1 MSDISIPGISNN
13 RGMDTNKMV
22 EDLMEV
28 ERIPVRRIEREVE
41 QFQLQREAWQSLGR
55 TLSALRDSSRR
66 LYGFENPFRDRLA
79 ESSNS
84 AAITASASRQA
95 PEGITE
101 LSVLETA
108 GRDRMASASLDRSTR
123 VPAGNYQFQLGD
135 VSRSMRFSGGTLRE
149 FAEQINRRLPD
160 VVRANIVPN
169 TSTTNIIIF
178 EGMGEGAHQRLTFH
192 EDALTMAKEFGVL
205 RDAQSAG
212 TVQLLQDDAIRLEPG
227 MKENLALPDRFQITD
242 SMILTLEVR
251 TINTPQERPE
261 LPPLPPG
268 PTVPAPGS
276 VTYQGVTVQNER
288 PDLGLPTVP
297 QRDEPPQLVENNR
310 IVTLLDQSG
319 QKALPELPVSEEF
332 TTVTLP
338 ADELLQNL
346 ESFQLNNQNTDRVVE
361 IRNIRIQDPT
371 AVDEG
376 PVAANPLQTARD
388 ARILFSGI
396 EITRSS
402 NEVDDLIPGVTLQL
416 RRPSTE
422 PIEVEVRPNREAA
435 KDAII
440 EFIGFYNQVIRDI
453 NIYTRNDSSI
463 LDQID
468 HFTEAERETME
479 RRMGIFQGENTLT
492 QLRTRMQT
500 VLMDPY
506 TTGDDSTLRLLA
518 EIGISSNASGLG
530 GGVDTSRMRGYM
542 EINETQLDRALNER
556 FTHVGRLFGFDTTG
570 DLVANTGAAV
580 AMERFATPYVQ
591 TGGII
596 ASRSSSIN
604 SRISQAETRIS
615 RINEQL
621 ERTEQRLRSEFGR
634 MDGALQQLQEQS
646 RSLDN
651 LQGLGDSNR

>member
-28 ERIPVRRIEREVE
+28 ERIPVRRMEREVE
-41 QFQLQREAWQSLGR
+41 QFQLQRETWQSLGR

-79 ESSNS
+79 ESSNTS
-84 AAITASASRQA
+84 ALTASASRQA

-101 LSVLETA
+101 LTVLETA
-108 GRDRMASASLDRSTR
+108 GRDRMASASLERSTR
-123 VPAGNYQFQLGD
+123 VPAGNYQFQLGE

-149 FAEQINRRLPD
+149 FADQINRRVQD
-160 VVRANIVPN
+160 VVRANVVPN
-169 TSTTNIIIF
+169 TSTTEIIIF
-178 EGMGEGAHQRLTFH
+178 EGMGEGADQRLTFH
-192 EDALTMAKEFGVL
+192 QDALTMAKEFGVL
-205 RDAQSAG
+205 RESQPSG
-212 TVQLLQDDAIRLEPG
+212 MIQLLQDTPVRLDPG
-227 MKENLALPDRFQITD
+227 AQEILSLPERFQVTD
-242 SMILTLEVR
+242 AMILTLEVR
-251 TINTPQERPE
+251 TIEAPQERPE

-268 PTVPAPGS
+268 PTVPSPGS
-276 VTYQGVTVQNER
+276 VTFQGVTVQNER
-288 PDLGLPTVP
+288 PDLGLPAVP
-297 QRDEPPQLVENNR
+297 ERDEPPQLVENNQ
-310 IVTLLDQSG
+310 VMTLVDRG
-319 QKALPELPVSEEF
+319 EQKALPEFPVSEEF

-338 ADELLQNL
+338 AHQLLQNL

-361 IRNIRIQDPT
+361 VRNIRVQDPT

-376 PVAANPLQTARD
+376 LVAANPLQTARD
-388 ARILFSGI
+388 ARILYSGI

-468 HFTEAERETME
+468 HFTDAERETME
-479 RRMGIFQGENTLT
+479 RRMGIFQGESTLS

-500 VLMDPY
+500 VLMEPY
-506 TTGDDSTLRLLA
+506 LTGDDSTLRLLA

-542 EINETQLDRALNER
+542 EINESQLDRALNEQ
-556 FTHVGRLFGFDTTG
+556 FSYVGRLFGFDTTG
-570 DLVANTGAAV
+570 DLVANSGAAV
-580 AMERFATPYVQ
+580 AMDRFATPYVQ

-604 SRISQAETRIS
+604 SRISQAETRLS

-651 LQGLGDSNR
+651 LQGMGNSN

>member
-28 ERIPVRRIEREVE
+28 ERIPVRRMEREVE
-41 QFQLQREAWQSLGR
+41 QFQLQRETWQSLGR

-79 ESSNS
+79 ESSNTS
-84 AAITASASRQA
+84 ALTASASRQA

-101 LSVLETA
+101 LTVLETA
-108 GRDRMASASLDRSTR
+108 GRDRMASASLERSTR
-123 VPAGNYQFQLGD
+123 VPAGNYQFQLGE

-149 FAEQINRRLPD
+149 FADQINRRVQD
-160 VVRANIVPN
+160 VVRANVVPN
-169 TSTTNIIIF
+169 TSTTEIIIF
-178 EGMGEGAHQRLTFH
+178 EGMGEGADQRLTFH
-192 EDALTMAKEFGVL
+192 QDALTMAKEFGVL
-205 RDAQSAG
+205 RESQPSG
-212 TVQLLQDDAIRLEPG
+212 MIQLLQDTPVRLDPG
-227 MKENLALPDRFQITD
+227 AQEILSLPERFQVTD
-242 SMILTLEVR
+242 AMILTLEVR
-251 TINTPQERPE
+251 TIEAPQERPE

-268 PTVPAPGS
+268 PTVPSPGS
-276 VTYQGVTVQNER
+276 VTFQGVTVQNER
-288 PDLGLPTVP
+288 PDLGLPAVP
-297 QRDEPPQLVENNR
+297 ERDEPPQLVENNQ
-310 IVTLLDQSG
+310 VMTLVDRG
-319 QKALPELPVSEEF
+319 EQKALPEFPVSEEF

-338 ADELLQNL
+338 AHQLLQNL

-361 IRNIRIQDPT
+361 VRNIRVQDPT
-371 AVDEG
+371 AVDAG
-376 PVAANPLQTARD
+376 LVAANPLQTARD
-388 ARILFSGI
+388 ARILYSGI

-468 HFTEAERETME
+468 HFTDAERETME
-479 RRMGIFQGENTLT
+479 RRMGIFQGESTLS

-500 VLMDPY
+500 VLMEPY
-506 TTGDDSTLRLLA
+506 PTGDDSTLRLLA

-542 EINETQLDRALNER
+542 EINESQLDRALNEQ
-556 FTHVGRLFGFDTTG
+556 FSYVGRLFGFDTTG
-570 DLVANTGAAV
+570 DLVANSGAAV
-580 AMERFATPYVQ
+580 AMDRFATPYVQ

-604 SRISQAETRIS
+604 SRISQAETRLS

-651 LQGLGDSNR
+651 LQGMGNSN

>member
-28 ERIPVRRIEREVE
+28 ERIPVRRMEREVE
-41 QFQLQREAWQSLGR
+41 QFQLQRETWQSLGR

-79 ESSNS
+79 ESSNTS
-84 AAITASASRQA
+84 ALTASASRQA

-101 LSVLETA
+101 LTVLETA
-108 GRDRMASASLDRSTR
+108 GRDRMASASLERSTR
-123 VPAGNYQFQLGD
+123 VPAGNYQFQLGE

-149 FAEQINRRLPD
+149 FADQINRRVQD
-160 VVRANIVPN
+160 VVRANVVPN
-169 TSTTNIIIF
+169 TSTTEIIIF
-178 EGMGEGAHQRLTFH
+178 EGMGEGADQRLTFH
-192 EDALTMAKEFGVL
+192 QDALTMAKEFGVL
-205 RDAQSAG
+205 RESQPSG
-212 TVQLLQDDAIRLEPG
+212 MIQLLQDTPVRLDPG
-227 MKENLALPDRFQITD
+227 AQEILSLPERFQVTD
-242 SMILTLEVR
+242 AMILTLEVR
-251 TINTPQERPE
+251 TIEAPQERPE

-268 PTVPAPGS
+268 PTVPSPGS
-276 VTYQGVTVQNER
+276 VTFQGVTVQNER
-288 PDLGLPTVP
+288 PDLGLPAVP
-297 QRDEPPQLVENNR
+297 ERDEPPQLVENNQ
-310 IVTLLDQSG
+310 VMTLVDRG
-319 QKALPELPVSEEF
+319 EQKALPEFPVSEEF

-338 ADELLQNL
+338 AHQLLQNL

-361 IRNIRIQDPT
+361 VRNIRVQDPT

-376 PVAANPLQTARD
+376 LVAANPLQTARD
-388 ARILFSGI
+388 ARILYSGI

-468 HFTEAERETME
+468 HFTDAERETMD
-479 RRMGIFQGENTLT
+479 RRMGIFQGESTLS

-500 VLMDPY
+500 VLMEPY
-506 TTGDDSTLRLLA
+506 LTGDDSTLRLLA

-542 EINETQLDRALNER
+542 EINESQLDRALNEQ
-556 FTHVGRLFGFDTTG
+556 FSYVGRLFGFDTTG
-570 DLVANTGAAV
+570 DLVANSGAAV
-580 AMERFATPYVQ
+580 AMDRFATPYVQ

-604 SRISQAETRIS
+604 SRISQAETRLS

-651 LQGLGDSNR
+651 LQGMGNSN

>member
-28 ERIPVRRIEREVE
+28 ERIPVRRMEREVE
-41 QFQLQREAWQSLGR
+41 QFQLQRETWQSLGR

-79 ESSNS
+79 ESSNTS
-84 AAITASASRQA
+84 ALTASASRQA

-101 LSVLETA
+101 LTVLETA
-108 GRDRMASASLDRSTR
+108 GRDRMASASLERSTR
-123 VPAGNYQFQLGD
+123 VPAGNYQFQLGE

-149 FAEQINRRLPD
+149 FADQINRRVQD
-160 VVRANIVPN
+160 VVRANVVPN
-169 TSTTNIIIF
+169 TSTTEIIIF
-178 EGMGEGAHQRLTFH
+178 EGMGEGADQRLTFH
-192 EDALTMAKEFGVL
+192 QDALTMAKEFGVL
-205 RDAQSAG
+205 RESQPSG
-212 TVQLLQDDAIRLEPG
+212 MIQLLQDTPVRLDPG
-227 MKENLALPDRFQITD
+227 AQETLSLPERFQVTD
-242 SMILTLEVR
+242 AMILTLEVR
-251 TINTPQERPE
+251 TIEAPQERPE

-268 PTVPAPGS
+268 PTVPSPGS
-276 VTYQGVTVQNER
+276 VTFQGVTVENER
-288 PDLGLPTVP
+288 PDLGLPAVP
-297 QRDEPPQLVENNR
+297 ERDEPPQLVENNQ
-310 IVTLLDQSG
+310 VMTLVDRG
-319 QKALPELPVSEEF
+319 DQKALPEFPVSEEF

-338 ADELLQNL
+338 AHQLLQNL

-361 IRNIRIQDPT
+361 VRNIRVQDPT

-376 PVAANPLQTARD
+376 LVAANPLQTARD
-388 ARILFSGI
+388 ARILYSGI

-468 HFTEAERETME
+468 HFTDAERETME
-479 RRMGIFQGENTLT
+479 RRMGIFQGESTLS

-506 TTGDDSTLRLLA
+506 PTGDDSTLRLLA

-542 EINETQLDRALNER
+542 EINESQLDRALNEQ
-556 FTHVGRLFGFDTTG
+556 FSYVGRLFGFDTTG
-570 DLVANTGAAV
+570 DLVANSGAAV

-604 SRISQAETRIS
+604 SRISQAETRLS

-651 LQGLGDSNR
+651 LQGMGNSN